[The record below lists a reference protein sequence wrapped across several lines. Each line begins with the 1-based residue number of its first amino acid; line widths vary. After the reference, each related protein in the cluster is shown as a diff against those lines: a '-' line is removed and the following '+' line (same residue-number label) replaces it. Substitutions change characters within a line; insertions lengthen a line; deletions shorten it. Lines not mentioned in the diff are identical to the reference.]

1 MEEPMAGTSFSPNP
15 QRKGTALCL
24 SGGGFRA
31 ALFHLGSLRRL
42 NEAGVLA
49 KITTITSVS
58 GGSIASGL
66 LAKMW
71 RSFRFRSDVVENFA
85 DYETALRDF
94 CSHDLRTAPLLWE
107 RLDPRDWPT
116 FLSEDHSVTDFLA
129 QAYEDRL
136 VKGLRLGDLPVKGIQ
151 GEPKFIFCASN
162 VQTGVN
168 FELSGERIGDYQ
180 IGYAHAPEIPVSEAI
195 AASSA
200 FPVAFPALIL
210 KMDPAR
216 FAGGKLGN
224 SPQQI
229 QLARRIVLSD
239 GGVYDNLG
247 LEPVWKTHATVLC
260 SDGGKPFSI
269 SADPRQS
276 MLPRLLRSQEVIG
289 NQALALRK
297 RWLMSSFENKL
308 YDGTYCGI
316 ATEIENYSQHGTGYS
331 GEVLA
336 RLREVRT
343 DLNVFKPGEQLV
355 LMNHGWALTDA
366 ALRSH
371 ASAIVTSPL
380 PPGQPP
386 DAQLLNDSAE
396 ALKALG

>member
-1 MEEPMAGTSFSPNP
+1 MPATSFSPDE
-15 QRKGTALCL
+15 QRQGLALCL

-66 LAKMW
+66 LAKLW
-71 RSFRFRSDVVENFA
+71 RSFDFHNNVARNFA

-107 RLDPRDWPT
+107 RLDPRDWPGL
-116 FLSEDHSVTDFLA
+116 LSQDHSVTDFLA
-129 QAYEDRL
+129 HAYEDRL

-180 IGYAHAPEIPVSEAI
+180 IGYAHAPEIPLSEAI

-200 FPVAFPALIL
+200 FPIAFPALIL

-224 SPQQI
+224 SALQN

-260 SDGGKPFSI
+260 SDGGKPFGI
-269 SADPRQS
+269 SSDPGQAI
-276 MLPRLLRSQEVIG
+276 LPRLLRSQEVIG

-308 YDGTYCGI
+308 YDGTYWGI
-316 ATEIENYSQHGTGYS
+316 ATEIDHYSQHGTGYL
-331 GEVLA
+331 GAVLD

-343 DLNVFKPGEQLV
+343 DLNVFTPGEQLV

-371 ASAIVTSPL
+371 ASGIATSPL
-380 PPGQPP
+380 DPGQPP
-386 DAQLLNDSAE
+386 DERLLDNPAE
-396 ALKALG
+396 ALKALS

>member
-1 MEEPMAGTSFSPNP
+1 MLGTSFSPNQ
-15 QRKGTALCL
+15 QRKGAALCL

-42 NEAGVLA
+42 NEARVLA

-71 RSFRFRSDVVENFA
+71 RSFQFRNEVIQNFA

-94 CSHDLRTAPLLWE
+94 CSHDLRTAPLLWD
-107 RLDPRDWPT
+107 RLDPRNWPA

-129 QAYEDRL
+129 HAYEDRL
-136 VKGLRLGDLPVKGIQ
+136 VKGLRLGDLPVRGIP

-162 VQTGVN
+162 LQTGVD
-168 FELSGERIGDYQ
+168 FELSGERIGDYEL
-180 IGYAHAPEIPVSEAI
+180 GYANAPEIPVSEAI

-200 FPVAFPALIL
+200 FPIAFPPLIL

-216 FAGGKLGN
+216 FTGGKLGD
-224 SPQQI
+224 SPVHI

-247 LEPVWKTHATVLC
+247 FEPVWKTHATVLC

-269 SADPRQS
+269 SSDPGQS

-297 RWLMSSFENKL
+297 RWLISSFENKI
-308 YDGTYCGI
+308 YEGSYWGI
-316 ATEIENYSQHGTGYS
+316 ATEIDHYSQHGTGYL

-343 DLNVFKPGEQLV
+343 DLNVFTQGEQLV

-366 ALRSH
+366 ALQSH
-371 ASAIVTSPL
+371 GSAVVTSPL

-386 DAQLLNDSAE
+386 DVRLLNDSAE